1 MLDHIQLTAHRAY
14 YKGKIIFG
22 SYTAKGFITDQG
34 ELVHINKKSFSVYI
48 GLKDKNDNRI
58 YTGDILKIYERSGRI
73 CIVRYIKDAATFVL
87 TGAKEDGIINIQLT
101 APYLSKCKVLGNI
114 YEHQT
119 LAAKVVDNILK
130 SKKIEL

>member
-22 SYTAKGFITDQG
+22 HYTPKGFITDQG
-34 ELVHINKKSFSVYI
+34 EMVHINKKSFSIYI

-130 SKKIEL
+130 SKNLEL